1 MKKLMAALMTIS
13 SLAFAAPPAAQPQ
26 AQATQSGWG
35 DKGEKQEM
43 RREDFE
49 KRMRLMLV
57 VGIAEN
63 LNLSETEAIRLADK
77 MKVFE
82 DQRKPLRE
90 QMHDSMQILKAAS
103 DGDQAAL
110 GKVDQATATVFDTR
124 AQLAAVDKQMFL
136 TVSKDLTPQKR
147 AQLAIFL
154 AKFMQHAQGMKHEGM
169 GGGGEGF
176 GGRGGRRHVE
186 Q

>member
-1 MKKLMAALMTIS
+1 MKKLMMALMTMS

-35 DKGEKQEM
+35 AKGENQEL
-43 RREDFE
+43 RREEME
-49 KRMRLMLV
+49 KRMRLMMV

-63 LNLSETEAIRLADK
+63 LNLSETDAIRLADK
-77 MKVFE
+77 IKVFE

-90 QMHDSMQILKAAS
+90 QMHDSMKLLKAAA

-147 AQLAIFL
+147 AQLAVFL
-154 AKFMQHAQGMKHEGM
+154 AKFMQHAQGMKHEG
-169 GGGGEGF
+169 GGPEGF
-176 GGRGGRRHVE
+176 GGRGGRRHV
-186 Q
+186 QQ

>member
-1 MKKLMAALMTIS
+1 MKKLMMAVMTMS

-35 DKGEKQEM
+35 EKGE
-43 RREDFE
+43 RREEME
-49 KRMRLMLV
+49 KRMRLMMV

-63 LNLSETEAIRLADK
+63 LNLSETDAIRLADK
-77 MKVFE
+77 IKVFE

-90 QMHDSMQILKAAS
+90 QMHDSMKVLRAAA

-147 AQLAIFL
+147 AQLAVFL

-169 GGGGEGF
+169 GGGEGF
-176 GGRGGRRHVE
+176 GGRGGRRHV
-186 Q
+186 QQ